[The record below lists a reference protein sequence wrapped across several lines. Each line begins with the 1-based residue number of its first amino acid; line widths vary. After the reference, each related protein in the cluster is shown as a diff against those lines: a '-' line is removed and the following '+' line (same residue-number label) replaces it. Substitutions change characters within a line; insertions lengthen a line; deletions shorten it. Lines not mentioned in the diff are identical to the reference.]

1 MSELK
6 VLTAKTHAAGFG
18 ADEIDGRAS
27 AIIHYDELFK
37 MEEEEDTHPHDV
49 QTLLSKVSS
58 VYSGSAHQ
66 AIRSIVVTTLGG
78 LSPKALPPQHYYSD
92 VFQMALQPALAEGRE
107 HLQAALGELDR
118 VAVEAREEG
127 FKEPSDQAIGNAR
140 KLLADMLYQYAK
152 PVEVFPT
159 EERDVHIHAQAG
171 FRRSVTV
178 ICESGGSAL
187 CLVNLN
193 GRHRRAFYSS
203 ADQLPD
209 GFLREGLAEIDGQ

>member
-6 VLTAKTHAAGFG
+6 VRKTKTQAVGFG
-18 ADEIDGRAS
+18 VDEIDSPEAAS
-27 AIIHYDELFK
+27 CSYDSLFK
-37 MEEEEDTHPHDV
+37 RGEEDP
-49 QTLLSKVSS
+49 SS
-58 VYSGSAHQ
+58 HGEQALWRNVLDAYRGSAHK
-66 AIRSIVVTTLGG
+66 AVHRLVVTALGAH
-78 LSPKALPPQHYYSD
+78 SQEALPPQHYYSGT
-92 VFQMALQPALAEGRE
+92 FQMTLQPALAKGHE
-107 HLQAALGELDR
+107 HLQAAVAELDN
-118 VAVEAREEG
+118 VVVEARDEG
-127 FKEPSDQAIGNAR
+127 FKEPSKQAIENAR

-209 GFLREGLAEIDGQ
+209 GFLREGLAEINGR